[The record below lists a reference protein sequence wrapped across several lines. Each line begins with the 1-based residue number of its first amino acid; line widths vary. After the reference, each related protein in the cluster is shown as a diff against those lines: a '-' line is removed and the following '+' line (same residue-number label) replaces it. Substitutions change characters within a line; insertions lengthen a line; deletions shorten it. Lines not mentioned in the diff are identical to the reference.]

1 MRFRLFGSATI
12 AATIMAGVAGSLSA
26 ADPELISLAPPNSQ
40 VMWGVN
46 VEQVILSP
54 LRQLVAQQSG
64 IFSDTRLQRIME
76 AGGFNPMRDL
86 REILVT
92 WSGLPGDES
101 SITLVRGTFD
111 IPKIMEAATAAGST
125 VETYKGVP
133 VVRQSAQD
141 SLAFPDSSMAI
152 MGGDAGVRAAI
163 DRKSAPAAISAA
175 LAVKVNQLSSTE
187 DAWFVSMAPLAQSQ
201 GPPPGAA
208 GSNEPAGLL
217 KILNKVQQSSGGIKL
232 GANVTVSLQAVSATD
247 QDAATVAAALK
258 SLVAAV
264 TLMDNAKSPPF
275 AQMAALLQN
284 VNITPDGKVT
294 TITLS
299 VPEAAIKL
307 AFEALHPQVGSIEIA
322 PHSRASV
329 APQPNPMA
337 SSAATGPAPQRIRVA
352 RDVQKTKLLQHATP
366 IYPPLALQA
375 RIAGVVKLNVII
387 ATDGTVRNV
396 TLMSGHPLLVNP
408 AMEAVRQW
416 VYEPTLLNGQPVEVV
431 TLVEVDFSMTP

>member
-1 MRFRLFGSATI
+1 
-12 AATIMAGVAGSLSA
+12 
-26 ADPELISLAPPNSQ
+26 
-40 VMWGVN
+40 
-46 VEQVILSP
+46 
-54 LRQLVAQQSG
+54 
-64 IFSDTRLQRIME
+64 
-76 AGGFNPMRDL
+76 
-86 REILVT
+86 
-92 WSGLPGDES
+92 
-101 SITLVRGTFD
+101 
-111 IPKIMEAATAAGST
+111 
-125 VETYKGVP
+125 
-133 VVRQSAQD
+133 
-141 SLAFPDSSMAI
+141 
-152 MGGDAGVRAAI
+152 
-163 DRKSAPAAISAA
+163 
-175 LAVKVNQLSSTE
+175 
-187 DAWFVSMAPLAQSQ
+187 
-201 GPPPGAA
+201 
-208 GSNEPAGLL
+208 
-217 KILNKVQQSSGGIKL
+217 
-232 GANVTVSLQAVSATD
+232 
-247 QDAATVAAALK
+247 
-258 SLVAAV
+258 VAAV